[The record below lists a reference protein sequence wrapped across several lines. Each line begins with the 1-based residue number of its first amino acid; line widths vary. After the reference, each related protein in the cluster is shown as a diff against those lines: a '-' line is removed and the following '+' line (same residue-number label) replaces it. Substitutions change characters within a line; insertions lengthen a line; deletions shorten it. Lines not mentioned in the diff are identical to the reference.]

1 VAIAQAHGSLS
12 RCGQS
17 ALMGSADS
25 AAQLPTAHCW
35 SAGCTVGRCGF
46 ALQVKLHTEN
56 LPACAAPDD
65 ALLEV
70 SSANFKQAQV
80 CLSRPSAL
88 LWMHCLL
95 RVRCLLSAFHSAL
108 LLSDGRLWVEL
119 TTVRATT
126 EYSSA
131 APVGLPTAQCCRRR

>member
-1 VAIAQAHGSLS
+1 MAVCLAVANL
-12 RCGQS
+12 S

-25 AAQLPTAHCW
+25 AAQLSTAHCW
-35 SAGCTVGRCGF
+35 SAGCTVGHCGF

-80 CLSRPSAL
+80 
-88 LWMHCLL
+88 
-95 RVRCLLSAFHSAL
+95 
-108 LLSDGRLWVEL
+108 
-119 TTVRATT
+119 
-126 EYSSA
+126 
-131 APVGLPTAQCCRRR
+131 